1 MFTIAD
7 VAGSRKDRSP
17 AFDAE
22 ALDQLGTL
30 RALSRRMAPDR
41 TEADDL
47 VQDAYLN
54 AFRASDRFEPGT
66 NLRAWLRTILTNL
79 AKNRRRDLVRS
90 RVQFNEAEVARA
102 ADARASA
109 QASPE
114 QRLLSE
120 AVAPSLQAALESMP
134 KTLRDAVWLRDV
146 EEMTY
151 ADMARRLRIPIGTV
165 MSRISRGR
173 RLLHER
179 LVARDQRDA
188 GMKGAR

>member
-1 MFTIAD
+1 MFTNGD

-22 ALDQLGTL
+22 ALDQLGAL

-79 AKNRRRDLVRS
+79 AKNRRRDRVRS
-90 RVQFNEAEVARA
+90 RVQFNEDRSRAR
-102 ADARASA
+102 
-109 QASPE
+109 
-114 QRLLSE
+114 
-120 AVAPSLQAALESMP
+120 
-134 KTLRDAVWLRDV
+134 
-146 EEMTY
+146 
-151 ADMARRLRIPIGTV
+151 G
-165 MSRISRGR
+165 
-173 RLLHER
+173 
-179 LVARDQRDA
+179 
-188 GMKGAR
+188 